1 MDFQT
6 LLTLAAEPGHKV
18 MVRQILTRENV
29 ETNFY
34 SRKLLSWA
42 SEKGHE
48 TTVRILLET
57 GADMESKG
65 SRSPTPL
72 SWAARKGHEA
82 IVQLLLKNGADIEG
96 EHSNPE
102 DPRYRAT

>member
-6 LLTLAAEPGHKV
+6 LLAWAAE
-18 MVRQILTRENV
+18 N
-29 ETNFY
+29 
-34 SRKLLSWA
+34 
-42 SEKGHE
+42 GHE

-57 GADMESKG
+57 GADIESKD
-65 SRSPTPL
+65 SKSNTPL
-72 SWAARKGHEA
+72 SWAARKGHKA
-82 IVQLLLKNGADIEG
+82 TVRLLLKNGADIEG